1 MMHCIGKRF
10 HPDRRL
16 MMSTHSFGSL
26 ALPELDQPSSLA
38 LPQTRRWVAAD
49 AGWITVQAGRAW
61 LTRDGD
67 LDDHVLAT
75 GQRLWLAR
83 GDVLT
88 AEAWQPGEPAWL
100 VWRPEPQGF
109 SLPLLGGLVAA
120 LAGTLA
126 RGARGLA
133 GGLLALAR
141 NAEAKACRAQGS
153 ICTGESMASAGAL
166 Q

>member
-1 MMHCIGKRF
+1 
-10 HPDRRL
+10 
-16 MMSTHSFGSL
+16 MSTHSFASL
-26 ALPELDQPSSLA
+26 ALPSLEQPSSLA
-38 LPQTRRWVAAD
+38 LPQARRWVAAQG
-49 AGWITVQAGRAW
+49 GWITVQAGRAW
-61 LTRDGD
+61 LTREGD

-75 GQRLWLAR
+75 GQRLWLQR

-100 VWRPEPQGF
+100 VWRPEPAQAFG
-109 SLPLLGGLVAA
+109 LPLLGGLVAA
-120 LAGTLA
+120 AAVGLA

-141 NAEAKACRAQGS
+141 SAEAKACRAQGS
-153 ICTGESMASAGAL
+153 ICSGESMASAGAL

>member
-1 MMHCIGKRF
+1 
-10 HPDRRL
+10 
-16 MMSTHSFGSL
+16 MSTHSFASL
-26 ALPELDQPSSLA
+26 ALPELGQPSSLA
-38 LPQTRRWVAAD
+38 LPQARRWVAAE

-75 GQRLWLAR
+75 GQCLWLAR

-88 AEAWQPGEPAWL
+88 AEAWQPGEPVWL
-100 VWRPEPQGF
+100 VWRPEPQALG
-109 SLPLLGGLVAA
+109 LPLLGGLVAA
-120 LAGTLA
+120 FAGALA

-141 NAEAKACRAQGS
+141 NAEAKASRAQGS

>member
-1 MMHCIGKRF
+1 
-10 HPDRRL
+10 
-16 MMSTHSFGSL
+16 MSTHSFASL
-26 ALPELDQPSSLA
+26 ALPQLEQPSSLA
-38 LPQTRRWVAAD
+38 LPQARRWVASD
-49 AGWITVQAGRAW
+49 AGWVTVQAGRAW

-67 LDDHVLAT
+67 FDDHVLTT
-75 GQRLWLAR
+75 GERLWLRR

-100 VWRPEPQGF
+100 VWRPEPGQAF
-109 SLPLLGGLVAA
+109 LASLTA
-120 LAGTLA
+120 LAAGGLA

-141 NAEAKACRAQGS
+141 NAEASACRAQGS
-153 ICTGESMASAGAL
+153 ICAGESMASAGAL

>member
-1 MMHCIGKRF
+1 MT
-10 HPDRRL
+10 
-16 MMSTHSFGSL
+16 THSFASL

-38 LPQTRRWVAAD
+38 LPQARRWVAGD
-49 AGWITVQAGRAW
+49 AGWVTVQAGRAW

-75 GQRLWLAR
+75 GQRLWLRR

-88 AEAWQPGEPAWL
+88 AEAWQPGDPVWL
-100 VWRPEPQGF
+100 VWRPEPTQAWP
-109 SLPLLGGLVAA
+109 LPLLGDLVAVT
-120 LAGTLA
+120 AGGLA

-141 NAEAKACRAQGS
+141 SAEASACRAQGS
-153 ICTGESMASAGAL
+153 ICAGESMASAGAL

>member
-1 MMHCIGKRF
+1 
-10 HPDRRL
+10 
-16 MMSTHSFGSL
+16 MSTHSFASL
-26 ALPELDQPSSLA
+26 ALPTLEHPTSLA
-38 LPQTRRWVAAD
+38 LPQARRWVASGS
-49 AGWITVQAGRAW
+49 GWVTVQAGRAW

-75 GQRLWLAR
+75 GQRLWLQR

-88 AEAWQPGEPAWL
+88 AEAWRAGEPAWL
-100 VWRPEPQGF
+100 VWRPEPQAF
-109 SLPLLGGLVAA
+109 VPLLGGLVAA
-120 LAGTLA
+120 LAGALA

-153 ICTGESMASAGAL
+153 ICAGESMASAGAL